1 MESAAWAAHKS
12 QLELA
17 VTAREEEL
25 EAATARHLEWR
36 LQKKAKRKE
45 RRRRRK
51 FDASATISDLRATE
65 AMVTRG
71 DDDMRIAQKLTK
83 TIAAR
88 LDPSHPRQ
96 RRTAQLLA
104 PPEGRRGILHD
115 APSPFLTS
123 ASAPWEYKDF
133 ADLPEADQRILAELI
148 SEPPSK
154 EHT

>member
-1 MESAAWAAHKS
+1 MQA
-12 QLELA
+12 LEDEK
-17 VTAREEEL
+17 REL

-36 LQKKAKRKE
+36 AANKRKRKE

-51 FDASATISDLRATE
+51 FDASATLSDLRATE

-71 DDDMRIAQKLTK
+71 DEDMRITRKLGK
-83 TIAAR
+83 AIAAR

-96 RRTAQLLA
+96 VRTAKLLA
-104 PPEGRRGILHD
+104 PPQRGGILHD